1 MVAESDRRRRTG
13 YILTS
18 AAKERSD
25 EPDRR
30 RHSEDG
36 GAAPVSGAGPGG
48 RRGGGADGR
57 RRGSLLR
64 SEEPRH
70 VLRRAPAVA
79 GCGNTI
85 ELGQPRPGEVVVDLG
100 SGGGIDAFLGGRS
113 VGTEGRV
120 IGIDM
125 TPEMI
130 ALARGNARQ
139 VETGNVE
146 FRLGELEHL
155 PVGDGSADL
164 VVSNCVINL
173 APDKAVVFRE
183 AYRVLRPGGRLA
195 VSDIILTD
203 ELPEAERRNAELW
216 AGCVAGALPELDYLE
231 AIRQAGF
238 AAVEVAARSPSARPG
253 VASIKVRAAKPA

>member
-1 MVAESDRRRRTG
+1 MATIDTENVQTAVRRRYRE
-13 YILTS
+13 LAL
-18 AAKERSD
+18 AAGQGAVQMASD
-25 EPDRR
+25 ERACCGPTSPVTSSGVPRREHARQLYGDAAMDLPDT
-30 RHSEDG
+30 
-36 GAAPVSGAGPGG
+36 
-48 RRGGGADGR
+48 
-57 RRGSLLR
+57 
-64 SEEPRH
+64 
-70 VLRRAPAVA
+70 VLNAVA

-100 SGGGIDAFLGGRS
+100 SGGGIDVFLAGRA
-113 VGTEGRV
+113 VGPEGHV

-139 VETGNVE
+139 MEAGNVE

-155 PVGDGSADL
+155 PVGDSSADL

-173 APDKAVVFRE
+173 APDKGVVFRE
-183 AYRVLRPGGRLA
+183 SYRVLRPGGRLA
-195 VSDIILTD
+195 VSDIILTG

-216 AGCVAGALPELDYLE
+216 AGCVAGALPEADYLE
-231 AIRQAGF
+231 ALRQAGF

-253 VASIKVRAAKPA
+253 VASIKVRATKAI

>member
-1 MVAESDRRRRTG
+1 MNEIDDTTVKTAVRRRYGELALAAGAETLPMAGDERACCG
-13 YILTS
+13 PKSPVTS
-18 AAKERSD
+18 SGVPRREHARQLYGESAMD
-25 EPDRR
+25 LPDT
-30 RHSEDG
+30 
-36 GAAPVSGAGPGG
+36 
-48 RRGGGADGR
+48 
-57 RRGSLLR
+57 
-64 SEEPRH
+64 
-70 VLRRAPAVA
+70 VLNAVA

-100 SGGGIDAFLGGRS
+100 SGGGIDVFLAGRA
-113 VGTEGRV
+113 VGPEGRV

-139 VETGNVE
+139 VDAGNVE

-155 PVGDGSADL
+155 PVGDSSADL

-173 APDKAVVFRE
+173 APDKGVVFRE
-183 AYRVLRPGGRLA
+183 AYRVLRPSGRLA
-195 VSDIILTD
+195 VSDIILTG

-216 AGCVAGALPELDYLE
+216 AGCVAGALPELGYLE

-238 AAVEVAARSPSARPG
+238 VAVDVAARAPSARPG